1 MPLSIIL
8 DNDQLDTHLLY
19 FMYNTFIIILYMFQA
34 LYAHH
39 QEVEL
44 YWYSIWYRLSENKW
58 VVLALPNHNPRQ
70 LTCYQSDD
78 TICCISTIQTP
89 DDEHIMLETSRGL

>member
-1 MPLSIIL
+1 MLTVHLSIIL

-19 FMYNTFIIILYMFQA
+19 FTIRFIRILYMFRA

-44 YWYSIWYRLSENKW
+44 Y
-58 VVLALPNHNPRQ
+58 
-70 LTCYQSDD
+70 
-78 TICCISTIQTP
+78 
-89 DDEHIMLETSRGL
+89 